1 MELGKKTSCQVGNI
15 PSYRPVDAWHL
26 RLSKYLSKETPAML
40 AIYIS
45 MSPTK
50 DGDMWNYVAKQQGGG
65 DEEKKN
71 FKKWDDEMVAV
82 MALVHM

>member
-1 MELGKKTSCQVGNI
+1 
-15 PSYRPVDAWHL
+15 
-26 RLSKYLSKETPAML
+26 ML